1 MIPTD
6 QISNPILGLN
16 AIKHIAQTT
25 DDKPLIKLFQ
35 TSFDHTD
42 MSRIQAFVN
51 LQQTPD
57 PAEPTVKVKEKS
69 TIVPAGCIVE
79 VPCTDSIMMKK
90 CVNNY
95 FKVPLVNSS
104 DYDVILKKKMIMGR
118 VEPIKSLLPLEVK
131 LHQHS
136 TKVSSIKACWEDTEE
151 VQVTEEQQKSDD
163 NSSPTKIPTVERQ
176 QRILSKT
183 DLSGLTSKQREMV
196 RNVIREECEV
206 FSERERWCG
215 RNRTY
220 PIEINLKENNPVQL
234 N

>member
-1 MIPTD
+1 
-6 QISNPILGLN
+6 
-16 AIKHIAQTT
+16 
-25 DDKPLIKLFQ
+25 
-35 TSFDHTD
+35 

-95 FKVPLVNSS
+95 FKVPLVNNS

-136 TKVSSIKACWEDTEE
+136 AKVSSIKACWEDTEE
-151 VQVTEEQQKSDD
+151 VQVTGEQQKSDD

-206 FSERERWCG
+206 FSKREMMW
-215 RNRTY
+215 
-220 PIEINLKENNPVQL
+220 EI
-234 N
+234 